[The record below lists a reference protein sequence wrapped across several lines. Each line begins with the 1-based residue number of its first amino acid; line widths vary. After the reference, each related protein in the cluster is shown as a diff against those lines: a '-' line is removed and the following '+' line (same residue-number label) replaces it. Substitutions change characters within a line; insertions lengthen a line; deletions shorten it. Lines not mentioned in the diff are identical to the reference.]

1 MKAIELFAGAGGLA
15 LGAENAGFEHDAVL
29 EWNPNA
35 CDTIRENNQRNIVDW
50 PLHECDVRE
59 FDFKPYVG
67 IDLLT
72 GGPPCQP
79 FSIGGK
85 HKGDKDHRNMFP
97 EVIRAIRE
105 TQPRAVII
113 ENVKG
118 LLRSSFAKFFAY
130 VLHQVEFPE
139 IKQKKGEGWT
149 KHLSRLEQ
157 HKTSKKSSGMEYKV
171 VFRKLNAADYG
182 APQRRERVFI
192 VAFRSDIEAEWSF
205 PEPTHS
211 HDALIYDQWITGDY
225 WKCHKVAKK
234 ERPKTTFTQA
244 RIAKKLQTM
253 LIPFE
258 ESPWLTVRDGIAGL
272 PKPRVD
278 RETFPNHKTQPGA
291 RSYKGHTGSPI
302 DEAGKTLKAGD
313 HGVPGGE
320 NMILFNDGSVRYL
333 TVRESARLQ
342 TFPDDYC
349 FEGSWTESMRQLGN
363 AVPVRLANA
372 VAQSVY
378 GCLERAK
385 S

>member
-1 MKAIELFAGAGGLA
+1 MKAVELFAGAGGLA
-15 LGAENAGFEHDAVL
+15 LGAEQAGFEHSAVL
-29 EWNPNA
+29 EWNHNA
-35 CDTIRENNQRNIVDW
+35 CNTIRENNSRDIVKW
-50 PLHECDVRE
+50 PLHEGDVRE
-59 FDFKPYVG
+59 FNFEPYAG

-85 HKGDKDHRNMFP
+85 HRGDKDHRNMFP

-139 IKQKKGEGWT
+139 IEKKRGEEWT
-149 KHLSRLEQ
+149 KHLARLEQ
-157 HKTSKKSSGMEYKV
+157 HKTSTKHSSLEFKV
-171 VFRKLNAADYG
+171 VFRKLNAADFG

-192 VAFRSDIEAEWSF
+192 VAFRSDIEANWSF

-211 HDALIYDQWITGDY
+211 REALIYDQWITGDY
-225 WKCHKVAKK
+225 WDRHRLPKK
-234 ERPKTTFTQA
+234 DRPTPTVTQA
-244 RIAKKLQTM
+244 RTAKKLESV

-258 ESPWLTVRDGIAGL
+258 ERPWQTVRDGIAGL
-272 PKPRVD
+272 PSPRED
-278 RETFPNHKTQPGA
+278 RETFLNHKTQPGA

-342 TFPDDYC
+342 TFPDNFR

-363 AVPVRLANA
+363 AVPVCLANA
-372 VAQSVY
+372 VARSVRD
-378 GCLERAK
+378 CLENAK
-385 S
+385 K

>member
-1 MKAIELFAGAGGLA
+1 MKAVELFAGAGGLA
-15 LGAENAGFEHDAVL
+15 LGAHDAGFEHDCVL
-29 EWNPNA
+29 EWNRNA
-35 CDTIRENNQRNIVDW
+35 CETIRENNQRKIIDW
-50 PLHECDVRE
+50 PLHECDVRN
-59 FDFKPYVG
+59 FDFKPFAG

-85 HKGDKDHRNMFP
+85 HKGNQDHRNMFP

-105 TQPRAVII
+105 TQPRAVMI

-118 LLRSSFAKFFAY
+118 LLRSAFSKFFAY
-130 VLHQVEFPE
+130 VLHQIEFPE
-139 IKQKKGEGWT
+139 IVQKDDEDWIS
-149 KHLSRLEQ
+149 HLSRLEQ
-157 HKTSKKSSGMEYKV
+157 HKTSKKSSGLEYKV

-192 VAFRSDIEAEWSF
+192 VAFRSDIEANWSF

-211 HDALIYDQWITGDY
+211 HEALVFDQWVTGDY
-225 WKCHKVAKK
+225 WHRHMVPRKN
-234 ERPKTTFTQA
+234 RPVPTFTQV
-244 RIAKKLQTM
+244 RIAKNLETM
-253 LIPFE
+253 LIPIE
-258 ESPWLTVRDGIAGL
+258 ESPWLTVRDGISGL

-278 RETFPNHKTQPGA
+278 RETFANHKTQPGA

-333 TVRESARLQ
+333 TIRESARLQ
-342 TFPDDYC
+342 TFPDEYY

-372 VAQSVY
+372 VAKSVHA
-378 GCLERAK
+378 CLKRACD
-385 S
+385 

>member
-1 MKAIELFAGAGGLA
+1 MIAVELFAGAGGLA
-15 LGAENAGFEHDAVL
+15 LGAEDAGFKHDAVL

-35 CDTIRENNQRNIVDW
+35 CSTIRENNRRGIVDW
-50 PLHECDVRE
+50 PIHECDVRE
-59 FDFKPYVG
+59 FDFEPFAG

-85 HKGDKDHRNMFP
+85 HKGDQDHRNMFP

-105 TQPRAVII
+105 TQPRAVMI

-139 IKQKKGEGWT
+139 IKQKSDEIWT
-149 KHLSRLEQ
+149 QHLSRLEQ
-157 HKTSKKSSGMEYKV
+157 HKTSKKSSGLEYKA
-171 VFRKLNAADYG
+171 VFRKLNAADFG

-205 PEPTHS
+205 PAPTHS
-211 HDALIYDQWITGDY
+211 HEALIRDQWITGDY
-225 WKCHKVAKK
+225 WHRHEVATKD
-234 ERPKTTFTQA
+234 RPKPSFIQS
-244 RIAKKLQTM
+244 RIAKSLQSM

-272 PKPRVD
+272 PKPLPD
-278 RETFPNHKTQPGA
+278 RETFPNHRTQAGA

-302 DEAGKTLKAGD
+302 DEPGKTLKAGD

-320 NMILFNDGSVRYL
+320 NMILFNDGEVRYL

-342 TFPDDYC
+342 TSGF
-349 FEGSWTESMRQLGN
+349 L
-363 AVPVRLANA
+363 
-372 VAQSVY
+372 
-378 GCLERAK
+378 
-385 S
+385 

>member
-15 LGAENAGFEHDAVL
+15 LGTEEAGFGHRAVL

-35 CDTIRENNQRNIVDW
+35 CNTIRANNHREIVNW
-50 PLHECDVRE
+50 PLHEGDIRD
-59 FDFKPYVG
+59 FDFAPYAG

-85 HKGDKDHRNMFP
+85 HRGDKDHRNMFP

-105 TQPRAVII
+105 TRPRAVMI

-130 VLHQVEFPE
+130 VLHQIELPE
-139 IKQKKGEGWT
+139 IRQKASETWIQ
-149 KHLSRLEQ
+149 HLSRLEQ
-157 HKTSKKSSGMEYKV
+157 HKTSKRSSGLEYKV

-205 PEPTHS
+205 PEATHS
-211 HDALIYDQWITGDY
+211 NDALIYDQWITGEY
-225 WKCHKVAKK
+225 WQRHKIATKD
-234 ERPKTTFTQA
+234 RPAPTITQT
-244 RIAKKLQTM
+244 RIAKKLQTV
-253 LIPFE
+253 LFPFE
-258 ESPWLTVRDGIAGL
+258 EKPWQTVRDGIAGL
-272 PKPRVD
+272 PRPRVD
-278 RETFPNHKTQPGA
+278 RATFPNHQTQPGA
-291 RSYKGHTGSPI
+291 KSYKGHTGSPI

-320 NMILFNDGSVRYL
+320 NMILFNDGNVRYF

-342 TFPDDYC
+342 TFPDDYH

-363 AVPVRLANA
+363 AVPVQLANA
-372 VAQSVY
+372 VAKSVY
-378 GCLERAK
+378 DCLERAK
-385 S
+385 H